1 VSAVLA
7 LVLAMNLAVLC
18 AGAASETVHQLAERY
33 AQATGNTVS
42 IVTGTAGQLRARL
55 NAGERADVVI
65 LPAPGIADLERG
77 GGLVAGTRTDLGRTG
92 MGIGVRRGAPV
103 PDLSS
108 PEALKRVLLSARA
121 IVATDPASGATA
133 GIYFAKVLARLG
145 IAEAVK
151 PKLAVVPGG
160 PACAAFA
167 KGDADVRPEHQRDPP
182 GRGRDLGR
190 AVPRRT
196 AEFHHLHGRR
206 PGERAGTRSRPGADR
221 LPHRTGTRHRVALR
235 RIRERTALMTNGDEA
250 PR

>member
-77 GGLVAGTRTDLGRTG
+77 GGLVAGTRTGLGRTG
-92 MGIGVRRGAPV
+92 MGLGVRRGAPV
-103 PDLSS
+103 PELSS

-160 PACAAFA
+160 SACAAVA
-167 KGDADVRPEHQRDPP
+167 KGDADVCVQNISEILPVGGVTLAGPFPAALQNFITYTAAVPANAPAPEA
-182 GRGRDLGR
+182 GR
-190 AVPRRT
+190 ALIGYLT
-196 AEFHHLHGRR
+196 APAQGIVWRS
-206 PGERAGTRSRPGADR
+206 AGFENAQP
-221 LPHRTGTRHRVALR
+221 
-235 RIRERTALMTNGDEA
+235 
-250 PR
+250 